1 MPAGRACVVDFHAL
15 DPSAQAFQRGPSQ
28 AHAGHVPETQN
39 LSLEARPSGLFFC
52 RAGRWGPGGR
62 SRTPRARTGR
72 PRERQDGHAAPH
84 HRRHPGA
91 ARAAE
96 TGGSEARYGAL
107 SYVWSLGT
115 RDLVRRPTGEGH
127 EHGVSIASLHVHRNR
142 DARLDVAVL
151 RGPVARMQ
159 SYADAVVT
167 QRGVRYGHLHLI
179 PELVGAVEFHKGPYF
194 VRDGD
199 LRLHEPGRIDS
210 LDSVP
215 KNLALTTVGSFG
227 DERGPSIA
235 SLPLGEGTLLVA
247 GAARLYDWS

>member
-1 MPAGRACVVDFHAL
+1 M
-15 DPSAQAFQRGPSQ
+15 
-28 AHAGHVPETQN
+28 
-39 LSLEARPSGLFFC
+39 
-52 RAGRWGPGGR
+52 
-62 SRTPRARTGR
+62 
-72 PRERQDGHAAPH
+72 
-84 HRRHPGA
+84 
-91 ARAAE
+91 
-96 TGGSEARYGAL
+96 
-107 SYVWSLGT
+107 
-115 RDLVRRPTGEGH
+115 
-127 EHGVSIASLHVHRNR
+127 ASLHVHRNR
-142 DARLDVAVL
+142 DACLDVAVL

-199 LRLHEPGRIDS
+199 LRLRGPGRIDS

-247 GAARLYDWS
+247 GAARFYDGPWAVPDALRKLQHRLPGRHRRASWRPARRPGLRAAISATAVHGLHGHRFGLPAALVPERPSRR